1 MIADA
6 LAALNQVFSPPF
18 RATLWKVLG
27 LSIGLLVLVWI
38 GLESLAASFITFENG
53 WITTTLTIL
62 TGVGLFIGLAFLM
75 APVSSLVAGFFLDD
89 MAQIVEREIDPH
101 GPQGRPLPNLQ
112 AITLSTRFAG
122 VSALVNIVAL
132 LLLLVPGVNLI
143 AFFAANAYLTS
154 REYFELAAM
163 RYRPV
168 EEARALRR
176 KHAPALFFSGL
187 FIAAFLAVPILNL
200 MTPLFATA
208 LMVRLHRRLEPLP

>member
-132 LLLLVPGVNLI
+132 LLLLMPGVNLV

-176 KHAPALFFSGL
+176 KHAVTLFFGGL

-208 LMVRLHRRLEPLP
+208 FMVRLHRRLEPLP

>member
-27 LSIGLLVLVWI
+27 LSIGLLLLVWI

-132 LLLLVPGVNLI
+132 LLLLMPGVNLV

-176 KHAPALFFSGL
+176 KHAVTLFFGGL

-208 LMVRLHRRLEPLP
+208 FMVRLHRRLEPLP